1 MASKTRV
8 VRKPRPAASA
18 RPDTAGWAEA
28 ARAMHAA
35 SQDRLLDALT
45 ATRFDD
51 KDWNWQRSG
60 LPPFK
65 GRK

>member
-1 MASKTRV
+1 
-8 VRKPRPAASA
+8 
-18 RPDTAGWAEA
+18 
-28 ARAMHAA
+28 MHAA